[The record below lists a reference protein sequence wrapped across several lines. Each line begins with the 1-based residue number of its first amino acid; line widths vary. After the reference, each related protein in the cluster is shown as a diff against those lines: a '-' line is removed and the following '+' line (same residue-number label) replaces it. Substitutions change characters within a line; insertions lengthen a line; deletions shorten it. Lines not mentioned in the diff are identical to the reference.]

1 MAYFDGN
8 YNVMSL
14 LEIQWKL
21 FAKLRY
27 SRITSNNKFLSNEIH
42 DEYIESFLIYT
53 FNKYI
58 SSYIFKCIDFGAT
71 PSYSTQE
78 CMQSFLHPIYLWC
91 SRCFKSHKS
100 QIRKMKVQR
109 LQQKIQWHR
118 KCNILIR
125 QKNQMK
131 TKEIS
136 FFEKK
141 CMFEE
146 RIKPQELYEIAK
158 KCF

>member
-1 MAYFDGN
+1 MTDTTMLWVYYKYNEN
-8 YNVMSL
+8 YMQNWDIVGL
-14 LEIQWKL
+14 NLRINFYQTKL
-21 FAKLRY
+21 
-27 SRITSNNKFLSNEIH
+27 H
-42 DEYIESFLIYT
+42 DEYIVSFLIYT
-53 FNKYI
+53 FDKYI

-109 LQQKIQWHR
+109 LQQKIQWYR

-125 QKNQMK
+125 QKIK
-131 TKEIS
+131 WKR
-136 FFEKK
+136 KK
-141 CMFEE
+141 
-146 RIKPQELYEIAK
+146 
-158 KCF
+158 